1 MVGAP
6 PCPEC
11 PVHIHLP
18 LSAGSRLCHS
28 GICII
33 LPIRWQTLPKANCAS
48 NPLLFLFLLSWE
60 LSGCFDCLREART
73 IREGEDQIRGEE
85 PLLTPAGSHPGQS
98 ATLPPQLIT
107 PGKPPPFPGDSD
119 HFARPNGR
127 HSLWVFK
134 AQLLTAPGW
143 RAARWE
149 DPAGQRAIHL
159 AEGRLRFGDA
169 ADWEEYY
176 GALNAHANDERP
188 F

>member
-18 LSAGSRLCHS
+18 YPPDPDSATQESALFSQFAARPCQRQIVRPTHFCFFPSCH
-28 GICII
+28 G
-33 LPIRWQTLPKANCAS
+33 N
-48 NPLLFLFLLSWE
+48 
-60 LSGCFDCLREART
+60 SGCFDCLREART
-73 IREGEDQIRGEE
+73 IREGGRRSGERS
-85 PLLTPAGSHPGQS
+85 PLLTPAGSHPAQS

-107 PGKPPPFPGDSD
+107 PGKPPPVPGEPD

-134 AQLLTAPGW
+134 AQLLTVSGW

-149 DPAGQRAIHL
+149 NPAGQRPSTWLSSSTARSSTCSPMATAGL
-159 AEGRLRFGDA
+159 VDGS
-169 ADWEEYY
+169 
-176 GALNAHANDERP
+176 RP
-188 F
+188 PRS